1 MRKPIKVYVVG
12 YDWCNITS
20 FLLFDFEK
28 VDNIKE
34 ADIVMFTGGEDI
46 NPALYGDVPHPT
58 THFTNRDDMEVLAFK
73 DAPKEALLIGGCRGA
88 QLLTALSG
96 GKLFWEEI
104 FPHAIY
110 LCIHQDKESYVHLLL
125 FGYSPTFWEYIYVFR
140 DV

>member
-58 THFTNRDDMEVLAFK
+58 THFSNRDDMEV
-73 DAPKEALLIGGCRGA
+73 
-88 QLLTALSG
+88 
-96 GKLFWEEI
+96 
-104 FPHAIY
+104 
-110 LCIHQDKESYVHLLL
+110 
-125 FGYSPTFWEYIYVFR
+125 
-140 DV
+140 